1 MTKDYQRDVSTGR
14 FRKVTVDIET
24 IFAEILEVTKPDS
37 ESYFIEYLKD
47 RMEMVKLSLHADKF

>member
-1 MTKDYQRDVSTGR
+1 MSTGR

-37 ESYFIEYLKD
+37 QSYFIEYLKD